1 MGVLKNLDTAIW
13 TLIISTFFAAIGW
26 LFKNERDKRSEVEKQ
41 LSKKKYDVYQGVIQ
55 LFIDIM
61 NGIIAHDQLQQVEIQ
76 SRMIDLMKDMII
88 YGSDPVLIK
97 FSHLRLRAN
106 EKYPMYNLKLYYE
119 LMLEI
124 RKDMGHPRTNAGLD
138 EMMGIFIKDYRDV
151 KSLIENAVY
160 VEA

>member
-13 TLIISTFFAAIGW
+13 TLIISSFFAAIGW
-26 LFKNERDKRSEVEKQ
+26 LFKTERDKRYEVEKQ

-61 NGIIAHDQLQQVEIQ
+61 NGLRNNDHMQPVETQ

-138 EMMGIFIKDYRDV
+138 EMMGIFLSDYWVIKND
-151 KSLIENAVY
+151 LENARY
-160 VEA
+160 VKA